1 MTYALE
7 MNPDRKLVLD
17 ALTALELEAK
27 GYADRTR
34 RLEPVIHAL
43 RKRLDAPDKTWEAL
57 HRIRLHAMQAQVGPK
72 EYAVSQCMDIQ
83 EIVEAALK

>member
-1 MTYALE
+1 MS
-7 MNPDRKLVLD
+7 PDRKLVLE

-43 RKRLDAPDKTWEAL
+43 RKRLNEPDPMLEAL
-57 HRIRLHAMQAQVGPK
+57 HRIRLHALQAHVGPR
-72 EYAVSQCMDIQ
+72 EYAVAQCMDIQ
-83 EIVEAALK
+83 EIAEAALK